1 MSVSTTTKSDWID
14 GNNDVIVSATPVR
27 VRAVEV
33 QGRTD
38 GTADAWVRLYNS
50 ANATPGTTEPTLVV
64 YIPRSQTKDGKVRQ
78 KVIFGGLIE
87 KGGVASL
94 FCSSLL
100 ARPTGMRLSQS
111 RSQPGVSSLKR
122 ILRT

>member
-78 KVIFGGLIE
+78 KVIFGGVRFDTGLTM
-87 KGGVASL
+87 GVYTTPHSGSTSSASADAPY
-94 FCSSLL
+94 SVKIHYEPS
-100 ARPTGMRLSQS
+100 A
-111 RSQPGVSSLKR
+111 
-122 ILRT
+122 